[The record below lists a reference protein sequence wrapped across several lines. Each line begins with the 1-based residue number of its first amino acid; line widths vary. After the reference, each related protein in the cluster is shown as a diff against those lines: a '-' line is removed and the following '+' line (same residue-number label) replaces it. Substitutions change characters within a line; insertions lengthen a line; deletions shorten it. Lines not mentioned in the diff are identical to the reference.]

1 MQNVGF
7 LPLLWYNRNMIPE
20 ILLQRI
26 RSVYPKYADTIEAGL
41 QVRRFVT
48 LRVNRLKLST
58 DDFSKTLT
66 QRRISFERIAYNEDA
81 FLLHNVR
88 EDVVMEMPE
97 YAVGALYLQSLS
109 SMLPPLFLAPQVGE
123 NVLDMTAAPGGKTTQ
138 LYALS
143 HGRALIT
150 ACERDAGRFERL
162 RYNLEKQ
169 GATRVNALKTDAL
182 QLNDF
187 LRFDKILLDAPC
199 TGTGTIGEGSRVR
212 FSEEYL
218 VKCVKLQKKLIE
230 KALRLLKTGGTLIYS
245 TCSILPEENEEV
257 VRHAEKLGGKVVP
270 VTAPAGVTR
279 LPAMDGTICVC
290 PNERYEGF
298 FLAKLT
304 K

>member
-1 MQNVGF
+1 
-7 LPLLWYNRNMIPE
+7 MIPE
-20 ILLQRI
+20 TLLQRI
-26 RSVYPKYADTIEAGL
+26 RAVYPEHAAKIEAGL

-48 LRVNRLKLST
+48 LRVNRLKLSAAE
-58 DDFSKTLT
+58 FAATLT
-66 QRRISFERIAYNEDA
+66 QRRISFERIAYDADA
-81 FLLHNVR
+81 FLLHGVR
-88 EDVVMEMPE
+88 EDAVMGMPE
-97 YAVGALYLQSLS
+97 YADGALYLQSLS
-109 SMLPPLFLAPQVGE
+109 SMLPPLFLAPQMGE
-123 NVLDMTAAPGGKTTQ
+123 NILDMTAAPGSKTTQ

-143 HGRALIT
+143 LGKALIT

-162 RYNLEKQ
+162 QYNLEKQ
-169 GATRVNALKTDAL
+169 GATRVNALRTDAL
-182 QLNDF
+182 QLSDF

-199 TGTGTIGEGSRVR
+199 TGTGTIEEGSRVR

-218 VKCVKLQKKLIE
+218 AKCVKLQKKLIE
-230 KALRLLKTGGTLIYS
+230 KALRLLKGGGSLVYS

-257 VRHAEKLGGKVVP
+257 VRYAEKLGGKIVP
-270 VTAPAGVTR
+270 VTAPADVPQ

>member
-1 MQNVGF
+1 
-7 LPLLWYNRNMIPE
+7 MIPE
-20 ILLQRI
+20 TLLSRI
-26 RSVYPKYADTIEAGL
+26 KSIYPEHAAAIEAGL

-48 LRVNRLKLST
+48 LRVNRLKLSAE
-58 DDFSKTLT
+58 DFAQTLT
-66 QRRISFERIAYNEDA
+66 RWRIGFERIAYDGDA
-81 FLLHNVR
+81 FLLRDVR
-88 EDVVMEMPE
+88 EDAVMQMPE
-97 YAVGALYLQSLS
+97 YADGALYLQSLS
-109 SMLPPLFLAPQVGE
+109 SMLPPLFLAPQMGE
-123 NVLDMTAAPGGKTTQ
+123 NILDMTAAPGSKTTQ

-143 HGRALIT
+143 LGKALIT

-162 RYNLEKQ
+162 KYNLEKQ
-169 GATRVNALKTDAL
+169 GATRVNALRTDAL
-182 QLNDF
+182 QLSDF

-199 TGTGTIGEGSRVR
+199 TGTGTIEEGSRVR

-218 VKCVKLQKKLIE
+218 AKCVKLQKKLIE
-230 KALRLLKTGGTLIYS
+230 KALRLLKGGGSLVYS

-257 VRHAEKLGGKVVP
+257 VRYAEKLGGKIVP
-270 VTAPAGVTR
+270 VTAPADVPQ

>member
-1 MQNVGF
+1 
-7 LPLLWYNRNMIPE
+7 MIPE